1 MLLLISTSAA
11 FTPSLA
17 STRPAVLVRRAAPT
31 VVARAGEGDGVGG
44 AVGGA
49 VLGGLLAGP
58 FGAVFGA
65 QLGGA
70 FGAERGARKA
80 EDARLDSMGLSR
92 EVRAAAA
99 AAAADLAEAEE
110 GLKLVQQA
118 LSSARSLEAQHEA
131 SAARF
136 YASAEGALKA
146 GDEAEARLFLERRQ
160 QAKTQMATAQIEVQQ
175 ATNRVRTMEDAV
187 AAATER
193 IMTVEAAMTKAAAV
207 SASKG
212 AAVARASDGLIG
224 EDDDPLLR
232 RFKDL
237 EGP

>member
-1 MLLLISTSAA
+1 MLLLIVTSAA
-11 FTPSLA
+11 FTPPIA
-17 STRPAVLVRRAAPT
+17 SVRPAVLHRT
-31 VVARAGEGDGVGG
+31 HLVARAGDGEGAKG

-65 QLGGA
+65 QLGST

-80 EDARLDSMGLSR
+80 DDARLDAMGLSR

-110 GLKLVQQA
+110 GLKLCQQA

-131 SAARF
+131 SAGRF

-146 GDEAEARLFLERRQ
+146 GDEVEARSFLEKRQ
-160 QAKTQMATAQIEVQQ
+160 QANTQRATAEIEVQQ
-175 ATNRVRTMEDAV
+175 AAARARTMQDVV

-193 IMTVEAAMTKAAAV
+193 IMTVEAAMTKVLASNAAINAAT
-207 SASKG
+207 AS
-212 AAVARASDGLIG
+212 RASDGLLG
-224 EDDDPLLR
+224 DDDDPLLR

-237 EGP
+237 EG